1 MTDCW
6 YALHIKPRFEKLVTT
21 QLDQKGYPTLLPTY
35 TSQRKWSDRVKT
47 LSLPLFPGYIFC
59 RFNINARLPIVA
71 TPGVMRVLGIGR
83 IPTPVNESEITAIQ
97 HIMDSCAQAEPHPYL
112 TAGEMVE
119 IESGPLQGLTGII
132 VRVKNSDRLVVS
144 VSLLMRSVAVEVDQ
158 VAVRPVRETSSRLR
172 SMHDAALRIAPVPE
186 TTLRPL
192 QRQPSFV
199 RIER

>member
-6 YALHIKPRFEKLVTT
+6 YALHTKPRFEKFVTT
-21 QLDQKGYPTLLPTY
+21 HLDQKGYPTLLPTY
-35 TSQRKWSDRVKT
+35 TSRRKWSDRVKT

-83 IPTPVNESEITAIQ
+83 IPTPVNDSEITAIQ
-97 HIMDSCAQAEPHPYL
+97 HIMDSCAQTEPHPYL
-112 TAGEMVE
+112 TAGETVE

-132 VRVKNSDRLVVS
+132 VRVKNGDRLVVS
-144 VSLLMRSVAVEVDQ
+144 VSLLMRSVAVELDQ
-158 VAVRPVRETSSRLR
+158 VAVRPVRETFSGLR
-172 SMHDAALRIAPVPE
+172 SMQNAGMTIAPVREP
-186 TTLRPL
+186 TLHAL

>member
-47 LSLPLFPGYIFC
+47 LSLPLFPGYIFS

-97 HIMDSCAQAEPHPYL
+97 HIMDSCAHAEPHPYL

>member
-35 TSQRKWSDRVKT
+35 TSKRKWSDRVKT

-97 HIMDSCAQAEPHPYL
+97 HIMDSCAHAEPHPYL